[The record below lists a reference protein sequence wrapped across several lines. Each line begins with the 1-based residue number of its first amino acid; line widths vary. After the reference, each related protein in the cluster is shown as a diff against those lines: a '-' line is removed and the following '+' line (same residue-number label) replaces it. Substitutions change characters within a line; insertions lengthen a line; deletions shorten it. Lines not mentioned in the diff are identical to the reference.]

1 MSQLYK
7 KIISGIFIYSF
18 IILSFCVSSL
28 FAESVTLKDGRG
40 GVNLNLISVDYS
52 ATRVEFTFNSFDY
65 NKVDINGKDFIYI
78 TAPNAHQLLEQGA
91 PDLPMFRKSVI
102 ISDEKGVSYRIIA
115 AEYETKKLGSLA
127 PSKGNF
133 TRNIDPETVPY
144 TFSSI
149 FSSDN
154 FYPTSNF
161 SLSTPYIVRD
171 LRGVTM
177 QFNPIQYNPIS
188 KELKICTRLVV
199 DVINDDNVKAEN
211 PLLRN
216 KPFTGV
222 SKEYDDIYSTLFA
235 NYGNEGLRYNFIPE
249 PGRLL
254 IIYAQNYE
262 NEVNTFYNW
271 KVSKGIPTLKAVYP
285 TATGTG
291 AAAIKTYI
299 QNLYNSTESVTY
311 IILVGEAAD
320 IPYLSGQYESA
331 PSDPCYVKLA
341 GSDAY
346 PDAFISRISPKSTS
360 NLAYIFE
367 KIRKYEDEPF
377 TGASASWYLKGM
389 GVASDEGTPTDWQ
402 RANLLRD
409 MFLNNMHFTSVDQV
423 YDPGAS
429 SSTVTTNLNE
439 GRSVI
444 NYIGHGSG
452 TSWGTTGYSSTT
464 INALSNGYKNPFVF
478 DVACLNGNFTLSECM
493 EEAWLRA
500 GDLTNPKGA
509 IAVYGSTTNASWVP
523 PCDMQSHA
531 MELLTNREKM
541 TVGGVCFS
549 GLMYGMDVNGG
560 STGEGLK
567 MMEQFH
573 IFGDPMTK
581 LTFGLYPDSTAPT
594 QITNLSTSN
603 PTSDEIMV
611 TWSAPMDSSIG
622 GVISYD
628 LRYSTSPITNNND
641 FSAAQSILLSGDGD
655 VQGAPKSYTFSN
667 LGFNTTYYFAIKSVD
682 IWSNISEMSNVTT
695 ATTLNAPVIS
705 CAPDSFAYSM
715 LSNNTKN
722 DSLIIANTS
731 TNASTLKFTVETA
744 NSTFPEKAL
753 QLNITAQNDF
763 TEKFS
768 GTKENPI
775 ENGGISIKG
784 SGGPDSFGY
793 KWIDSD
799 APGGPTYE
807 WNDISTTGT
816 EATNW
821 IATGTYSAK
830 DEGYTTINMGMNF
843 KFYGNVYTTIY
854 ATSNGFLTFTL
865 PTGSSF
871 TNASIPSGSEPN
883 NYIAPFWDD
892 LDGKTTGKVYYKSE
906 GNKFTIQYYNW
917 NKYTG
922 SGVLNFQIV
931 LYSSGK
937 IMYYYGECTTT
948 LNSATIGIENT
959 TGTVGLQIV
968 KDANYVKPNLAVKLS
983 AEPEWMFMNNINAM
997 LYNGNSS
1004 KVSLN
1009 INTEDLE
1016 DGLYSLDLKINSN
1029 DPNHSVILIPVKL
1042 TVGNIIP
1049 VELVSFNASVKNNL
1063 VTVNWT
1069 TATETNNSG
1078 FEIERKSD
1086 SKSWEKVGFVNG
1098 KGSTTEK
1105 QSYQFIDVLDNVK
1118 GDRVT
1123 YRLKQI
1129 DYDGKTSFSKS
1140 VEVLFAPT
1148 NFSLE
1153 QNYPNPFNP
1162 TTTISFGL
1170 PTKSNVSIKVFNSLG
1185 QMVDQL
1191 INGEYEAGYHSILF
1205 NASNLSS
1212 GIYYYRLETEGFSQI
1227 KKMALIK

>member
-1 MSQLYK
+1 
-7 KIISGIFIYSF
+7 
-18 IILSFCVSSL
+18 
-28 FAESVTLKDGRG
+28 
-40 GVNLNLISVDYS
+40 
-52 ATRVEFTFNSFDY
+52 
-65 NKVDINGKDFIYI
+65 
-78 TAPNAHQLLEQGA
+78 
-91 PDLPMFRKSVI
+91 
-102 ISDEKGVSYRIIA
+102 
-115 AEYETKKLGSLA
+115 
-127 PSKGNF
+127 
-133 TRNIDPETVPY
+133 
-144 TFSSI
+144 
-149 FSSDN
+149 
-154 FYPTSNF
+154 
-161 SLSTPYIVRD
+161 
-171 LRGVTM
+171 
-177 QFNPIQYNPIS
+177 
-188 KELKICTRLVV
+188 
-199 DVINDDNVKAEN
+199 
-211 PLLRN
+211 
-216 KPFTGV
+216 
-222 SKEYDDIYSTLFA
+222 
-235 NYGNEGLRYNFIPE
+235 
-249 PGRLL
+249 
-254 IIYAQNYE
+254 
-262 NEVNTFYNW
+262 
-271 KVSKGIPTLKAVYP
+271 
-285 TATGTG
+285 
-291 AAAIKTYI
+291 
-299 QNLYNSTESVTY
+299 
-311 IILVGEAAD
+311 
-320 IPYLSGQYESA
+320 
-331 PSDPCYVKLA
+331 
-341 GSDAY
+341 
-346 PDAFISRISPKSTS
+346 
-360 NLAYIFE
+360 
-367 KIRKYEDEPF
+367 
-377 TGASASWYLKGM
+377 
-389 GVASDEGTPTDWQ
+389 
-402 RANLLRD
+402 
-409 MFLNNMHFTSVDQV
+409 
-423 YDPGAS
+423 
-429 SSTVTTNLNE
+429 
-439 GRSVI
+439 
-444 NYIGHGSG
+444 
-452 TSWGTTGYSSTT
+452 
-464 INALSNGYKNPFVF
+464 
-478 DVACLNGNFTLSECM
+478 
-493 EEAWLRA
+493 
-500 GDLTNPKGA
+500 
-509 IAVYGSTTNASWVP
+509 
-523 PCDMQSHA
+523 
-531 MELLTNREKM
+531 
-541 TVGGVCFS
+541 
-549 GLMYGMDVNGG
+549 
-560 STGEGLK
+560 
-567 MMEQFH
+567 
-573 IFGDPMTK
+573 
-581 LTFGLYPDSTAPT
+581 
-594 QITNLSTSN
+594 
-603 PTSDEIMV
+603 
-611 TWSAPMDSSIG
+611 
-622 GVISYD
+622 
-628 LRYSTSPITNNND
+628 
-641 FSAAQSILLSGDGD
+641 
-655 VQGAPKSYTFSN
+655 
-667 LGFNTTYYFAIKSVD
+667 
-682 IWSNISEMSNVTT
+682 
-695 ATTLNAPVIS
+695 
-705 CAPDSFAYSM
+705 
-715 LSNNTKN
+715 
-722 DSLIIANTS
+722 
-731 TNASTLKFTVETA
+731 
-744 NSTFPEKAL
+744 
-753 QLNITAQNDF
+753 
-763 TEKFS
+763 
-768 GTKENPI
+768 
-775 ENGGISIKG
+775 
-784 SGGPDSFGY
+784 
-793 KWIDSD
+793 
-799 APGGPTYE
+799 
-807 WNDISTTGT
+807 
-816 EATNW
+816 
-821 IATGTYSAK
+821 
-830 DEGYTTINMGMNF
+830 MGMNF
-843 KFYGNVYTTIY
+843 KFYGNVYSTIY
-854 ATSNGFLTFTL
+854 VTSNGFLTFTL